1 VKAIRAEERPLA
13 PAWRR
18 RLHLDNAAKYV
29 FVGPGIIWVLAF
41 TLFPLLYSLRMSVVQ
56 SYLGLPERF
65 VGLANYLRAFGDYQ
79 FWTALR
85 VTVILVALSVCGSVL
100 LGLVLALLF
109 NQPIRGIRVLRA
121 LFTLP
126 LFATPV
132 AIGYLAITIY
142 DEDNGPINALL
153 TSIGLHGIPWLS
165 APAWAVIA
173 VALVD
178 IWQWTPFCLI
188 VFLAALQGLPDDLY
202 EAARLDTSSRWQIF
216 RGLTL
221 PLIAPTILTVV
232 ILRIVETFKIVDIP
246 FSLTQGG
253 PGISTRTYSFFVYV
267 EGLRFN
273 DPGYASALAY
283 LLLVLVLV
291 VATIYF
297 ARAREVFD

>member
-1 VKAIRAEERPLA
+1 MKAIRAEERPLA
-13 PAWRR
+13 PARR
-18 RLHLDNAAKYV
+18 RHLHLDNAAKYI
-29 FVGPGIIWVLAF
+29 FVLPGIIWVLVF
-41 TLFPLLYSLRMSVVQ
+41 TLFPLLYSLRMSVFE

-65 VGLANYLRAFGDYQ
+65 VGFANYLRAFGDYQ
-79 FWTALR
+79 FWTALQ
-85 VTVILVALSVCGSVL
+85 VTVILVAISVCGTVL
-100 LGLVLALLF
+100 LGLLLALLF
-109 NQPIRGIRVLRA
+109 NQRIRGIRVLRA

-142 DEDNGPINALL
+142 DEDTGPVNALL

-165 APAWAVIA
+165 SPVWSVIA

-188 VFLAALQGLPDDLY
+188 VLLAALQGLPDDLY

-246 FSLTQGG
+246 FSLTGGG
-253 PGISTRTYSFFVYV
+253 PGIGTRTYSFFIYV

-297 ARAREVFD
+297 ARTRGVFD